1 MGGLISP
8 LAASHRSIG
17 GVDLYSMYVCMYG
30 YIGLAPMEIGCINVS
45 VRRPGERRVCV
56 CGGGGK
62 GVCVSRAH

>member
-1 MGGLISP
+1 MGGLIPP

-30 YIGLAPMEIGCINVS
+30 YIGLAPMGIGCINVS

-56 CGGGGK
+56 GGGGEEK
-62 GVCVSRAH
+62 VCV